1 MRQLPNLLT
10 VLRLLLTIPIAWLLL
25 AERHGQALGL
35 FAVAGFTDAL
45 DGFLARRFKWIT
57 RLGSILDPIAD
68 KLLLV
73 TSYLCLSLTSVLP
86 WWLTAVVLL
95 RDLLIVSGASLF
107 RYLVGPLQFRP
118 TWLGKLS
125 TLLQIV
131 LVLAVLLEL
140 SILPAFAEVRP
151 ALVITVLLLAVLS
164 GGHYVWVWGRKY
176 RSARLR
182 G

>member
-73 TSYLCLSLTSVLP
+73 TSYLC
-86 WWLTAVVLL
+86 
-95 RDLLIVSGASLF
+95 
-107 RYLVGPLQFRP
+107 
-118 TWLGKLS
+118 
-125 TLLQIV
+125 
-131 LVLAVLLEL
+131 
-140 SILPAFAEVRP
+140 
-151 ALVITVLLLAVLS
+151 
-164 GGHYVWVWGRKY
+164 
-176 RSARLR
+176 
-182 G
+182 

>member
-25 AERHGQALGL
+25 AERHGQALSL

-73 TSYLCLSLTSVLP
+73 TSYLCLSLTAVLP

-125 TLLQIV
+125 TLMQIV

-151 ALVITVLLLAVLS
+151 ALIITVLLLAVLS

-182 G
+182 A

>member
-1 MRQLPNLLT
+1 M
-10 VLRLLLTIPIAWLLL
+10 
-25 AERHGQALGL
+25 
-35 FAVAGFTDAL
+35 
-45 DGFLARRFKWIT
+45 
-57 RLGSILDPIAD
+57 
-68 KLLLV
+68 
-73 TSYLCLSLTSVLP
+73 LP

-125 TLLQIV
+125 TLMQIV

-176 RSARLR
+176 RSARL
-182 G
+182 GA